1 MYKTYHSTCQVRNI
15 AREIIAVYHNTTIP
29 LEDCDSETSI
39 AIGVGVG
46 IFFGLIIIA
55 IIITYFTFVRVK
67 PKRQPDTTTPYYVQ
81 SLV

>member
-1 MYKTYHSTCQVRNI
+1 MYWTYHSTCQVRNI
-15 AREIIAVYHNTTIP
+15 ARELIAVYHNTTIP

-46 IFFGLIIIA
+46 AFFGLIIIA

-67 PKRQPDTTTPYYVQ
+67 HNRQLGAPTPYY
-81 SLV
+81 LV

>member
-29 LEDCDSETSI
+29 LEDCDSETSLV
-39 AIGVGVG
+39 IGIGVG

-55 IIITYFTFVRVK
+55 IIIIYCFCRMK